1 MKKLLSILTIAL
13 LFVCGKCAEDDD
25 VKVELPDNILAYLQ
39 ANYNGYELEEA
50 ELDSLCTGSSVYE
63 VEIEVNDDEEIEL
76 IFDTEGSLLYTESE
90 INANQLPAAVSNSI
104 STNYSTYSIDE
115 VDQLTAPSG
124 DILYEVE
131 VKNGSDVLSVMVT
144 ADGTV
149 LCQEVE
155 DDDDDE

>member
-1 MKKLLSILTIAL
+1 MKKLLFLLTMAI

-25 VKVELPDNILAYLQ
+25 IQVELPDNITTYLQ

-50 ELDSLCTGSSVYE
+50 EMDSLCTGSKVYE

-76 IFDTEGSLLYTESE
+76 IFDTEGSLLFTESE
-90 INANQLPAAVSNSI
+90 INSDQLPAAVSNSI
-104 STNYSTYSIDE
+104 KANYSTYSVEE
-115 VDQLTAPSG
+115 VSQLTAPSG

-131 VKNGSDVLSVMVT
+131 VKNGSGVLSVMVK

-155 DDDDDE
+155 EDDDE